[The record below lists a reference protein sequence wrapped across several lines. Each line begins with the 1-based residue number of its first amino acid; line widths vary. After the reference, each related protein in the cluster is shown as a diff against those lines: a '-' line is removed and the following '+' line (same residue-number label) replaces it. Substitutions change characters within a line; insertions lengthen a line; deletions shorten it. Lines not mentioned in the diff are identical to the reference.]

1 MSEELKALLGESYK
15 EGMTIEEIG
24 NFFKGKK
31 FADLSTGNYVDKNK
45 YNSEINT
52 LTNKLNETKSEL
64 NNKLT
69 DEEKNNKA
77 SKEQADRIKEL
88 EQLLKNNTITSNKDY
103 VNGILTSSR
112 EMLGISDTDS
122 DFIDFV
128 DNIITDDR
136 NKVSN
141 IANYISKIIKS
152 SYDKGKQDAIKD
164 AMGDFGKNKGQSSNG
179 RDDEVGKLGKDLASK
194 MKPKETYDYFK

>member
-15 EGMTIEEIG
+15 EGMTIEEVG
-24 NFFKGKK
+24 DFFKGKK

-88 EQLLKNNTITSNKDY
+88 EQMLKNNTLAGNKDY

-112 EMLGISDTDS
+112 EMLGIADNDTD
-122 DFIDFV
+122 FADFV
-128 DNIITDDR
+128 DNIITEDR
-136 NKVSN
+136 DKVSSV
-141 IANYISKIIKS
+141 ANYISKIIKD
-152 SYDKGKQDAIKD
+152 SYEKGKQDATKD
-164 AMGDFGKNKGQSSNG
+164 AMGDFGKNKGQSSNNQ
-179 RDDEVGKLGKDLASK
+179 DDEVGKLGKDLASK
-194 MKPKETYDYFK
+194 IKPKETYDYFK